1 MTLSFNG
8 GVVQKLDRIRTKQGP
23 GSDAAREMGFEQHR
37 EGVERL
43 LASYRAIPADASVR
57 LAKKTSN
64 LFRARAKTSAPP
76 GLDVSGLAGVIAVD
90 AQARTA
96 DVAGMCTYE
105 DLVDATLPTAGA
117 PWSCLNSRPS
127 PWAVR

>member
-1 MTLSFNG
+1 M
-8 GVVQKLDRIRTKQGP
+8 RTKQGP

-64 LFRARAKTSAPP
+64 LFRARA
-76 GLDVSGLAGVIAVD
+76 
-90 AQARTA
+90 
-96 DVAGMCTYE
+96 
-105 DLVDATLPTAGA
+105 
-117 PWSCLNSRPS
+117 
-127 PWAVR
+127 

>member
-1 MTLSFNG
+1 MTLSFN

-64 LFRARAKTSAPP
+64 LFRARAKTSAP

-90 AQARTA
+90 AQARRRA
-96 DVAGMCTYE
+96 GGDVE
-105 DLVDATLPTAGA
+105 I
-117 PWSCLNSRPS
+117 R
-127 PWAVR
+127 